1 MNGKVKWFNNKRGYG
16 FITNDDGKDIF
27 VHYSGIDNEKKFKKL
42 EANDKVTFN
51 VEIDER
57 GLEKAINVQLI
68 HKKGRAYIVYESW
81 NTCDDSSPIAVFLDE
96 KKCDEYIAEKN
107 KDWKEDDKKQEECE
121 KCRGCN
127 DDYDNAKDGVF
138 LLKDT
143 CKRASIGTDRYGM
156 YCDNDQHEYHSRSSN
171 YYSKYAVDLM

>member
-1 MNGKVKWFNNKRGYG
+1 MNGKVKWFNNKKGYG
-16 FITNDDGKDIF
+16 FITNEDGKDVFI
-27 VHYSGIDNEKKFKKL
+27 HYSGIDNENKFKKL
-42 EANDKVTFN
+42 KANDKVVFD

-57 GLEKAINVQLI
+57 GLEKAINVQLA
-68 HKKGRAYIVYESW
+68 HKKGIAYIVYESW
-81 NTCDDSSPIAVFLDE
+81 NICDDSSPIAVFLNE
-96 KKCDEYIAEKN
+96 KKCDDFIKEKN
-107 KDWKEDDKKQEECE
+107 KDWEDDDKKQEECE

-127 DDYDNAKDGVF
+127 DDYGNAKDDVF

-171 YYSKYAVDLM
+171 HYSKYVVDLM